1 MKPSPTGDRSRVR
14 PWIFLLLLCLAP
26 LLAPATAIP
35 RESLPPFS
43 AQYKLMRNGSN
54 IGETHVSLTNQSDQK
69 YVYEV
74 RTTPGGILGWL
85 TNARLRE
92 RSSWTLQGDR
102 IRPLEYVYQRDIA
115 GYQRNV
121 RLLFDWRHGTV
132 QNSIEGKT
140 WSMEVP
146 DGTLDKLLVQL
157 ALMLDLQ
164 AKSQDLEYRIAD
176 GGKLKTYRFKVA
188 GRERLVTPFGTFD
201 TLKVERQQESNKRS
215 TVLWCAPALRYLP
228 VRVDQREDGENFS
241 MSIQSLQGLAGA
253 G

>member
-1 MKPSPTGDRSRVR
+1 MSPSPTGDRSRIR
-14 PWIFLLLLCLAP
+14 PWIFLLCLTP
-26 LLAPATAIP
+26 LVALASAIP
-35 RESLPPFS
+35 HEPMPPFS
-43 AQYKLMRNGSN
+43 AQYKLTRNGSA
-54 IGETHVSLTNQSDQK
+54 IGETRVSLTAQADQK
-69 YVYEV
+69 YIYEI
-74 RTTPGGILGWL
+74 RTTPTGILGWL

-92 RSSWTLQGDR
+92 RTSWTLQGDHL
-102 IRPLEYVYQRDIA
+102 RPLEYIYQRVI
-115 GYQRNV
+115 GGNQRNV

-157 ALMLDLQ
+157 ALMRDLQ
-164 AKSQDLEYRIAD
+164 AQSKDLEYQIAD
-176 GGKLKTYRFKVA
+176 GGKLKTYRFRIT
-188 GRERLVTPFGTFD
+188 GRERLATPFGTFD
-201 TLKVERQQESNKRS
+201 TLKVERWQESNKRY

-228 VRVDQREDGENFS
+228 VRVDQHENSEHLS

>member
-1 MKPSPTGDRSRVR
+1 MNLPTNRSRTR
-14 PWIFLLLLCLAP
+14 SWIFLLVLCLVP
-26 LLAPATAIP
+26 LLASAVANP
-35 RESLPPFS
+35 REPLPPFT
-43 AQYKLMRNGSN
+43 AQYKLTRNGSN
-54 IGETHVSLTNQSDQK
+54 IGETRVTLTAQSNRK
-69 YVYEV
+69 YVYEA

-92 RSSWTLQGDR
+92 RSSWILQGDQP
-102 IRPLEYVYQRDIA
+102 RPLEYVYQRVIA
-115 GYQRNV
+115 GSQRNV
-121 RLLFDWRHGTV
+121 RLLFDWQRGTV

-164 AKSQDLEYRIAD
+164 AQSQDLEYQIAD
-176 GGKLKTYRFKVA
+176 GGKLKTYRFQIT
-188 GRERLVTPFGTFD
+188 GRERLTTPFGTFD

-228 VRVDQREDGENFS
+228 VRVDQREDGERFS
-241 MSIQSLQGLAGA
+241 MSIESLQGLADA
-253 G
+253 S